1 MGTNDP
7 RALLAELVRDDGGIA
22 LPALHGAT
30 VRRVTKGGMVIR
42 GTEIVSRDGPT
53 GGVEK
58 FFGLRDPLEKF
69 DWQGDAGL
77 QYPNSTCARR
87 QMPSA
92 VAEEFNVHPAGL
104 GQLFTSRY

>member
-1 MGTNDP
+1 M
-7 RALLAELVRDDGGIA
+7 
-22 LPALHGAT
+22 
-30 VRRVTKGGMVIR
+30 VRRVTKVGMVIR
-42 GTEIVSRDGPT
+42 GTVILLRDGPT

-69 DWQGDAGL
+69 DRQDHAGL

-92 VAEEFNVHPAGL
+92 VAEEFNVHPGGL
-104 GQLFTSRY
+104 GQPLTSRY